1 MDVSSEKLIFHPIP
15 IKIVSELSEQI
26 GLDHVA
32 KFSTTG
38 TIHESS
44 VSRYLAGQFGA
55 LDMLIRGVKSAHN
68 YVEVRSKH

>member
-1 MDVSSEKLIFHPIP
+1 MIFHSIP

-38 TIHESS
+38 NTNELSA
-44 VSRYLAGQFGA
+44 SRYLASQFGA
-55 LDMLIRGVKSAHN
+55 LDMLMRGVQIAYN
-68 YVEVRSKH
+68 YIQVIKDL